1 MKNCSLPMAKHS
13 PEFEGLL
20 RYLHE
25 KATILYFSEVESMVI
40 LSPYWL
46 LRLFS
51 YTITAYSY
59 VWRECDEAYKWLT
72 KYGFFH
78 DSLLQHM
85 LDKFHAHRFLQ
96 HSKNHTRNQVID
108 ILLHFNI
115 IVHVTREAWFSEGDF
130 PLLPEQSDTFIVP
143 FLVSYDNEKNPPNTT
158 QQRKLYFKFDD
169 SFVPIGLLNKLI
181 AKCICRNVKKRS
193 KLLW

>member
-1 MKNCSLPMAKHS
+1 MKNL
-13 PEFEGLL
+13 
-20 RYLHE
+20 
-25 KATILYFSEVESMVI
+25 VI
-40 LSPYWL
+40 LSPCWL

-51 YTITAYSY
+51 YTIAACSY
-59 VWRECDEAYKWLT
+59 VRSECDEAYKWLT
-72 KYGFFH
+72 KYGFLH

-85 LDKFHAHRFLQ
+85 LDKFHTDF
-96 HSKNHTRNQVID
+96 SSTVKITRNQIID

-130 PLLPEQSDTFIVP
+130 PLLPEQGDTFIVP